1 VLQRQARS
9 DLGRRRLP
17 EDLIAAI
24 EALALR
30 RPPPTTAY
38 VHRRVSDLACDRGLP
53 APSYSTV
60 RSVVAAIDP
69 GLRTLAHSGDA
80 AYRDQFE
87 LVHRRSASRPNE
99 QWQADH
105 TLLDLQV
112 LDARQQPARPWL
124 TVVLDDYSR
133 AVAGYTV
140 FLGEPTAEQTAL
152 ALHQAAGRKSNPA
165 WPVTGLPDVL
175 YSDHGSDFTSSRLE
189 RVCLDT
195 HIRLIHSRVG
205 VPQGRGKIERFFG
218 TVTTELL
225 PHLPGH
231 IPHGTRGQ
239 PLTPPTLTLGQ
250 LDGILERFVVEDYHA
265 RPHSE
270 TGQPPVQR
278 WLGDGWIPRT
288 PTHPEDLDLD
298 LLLLLTGTDTQ
309 PGARWFAV
317 HHGAASGDRDHIHFV
332 ATLVR
337 EDGRGI
343 YLNKDK
349 LALREVAKEMTTRF
363 GLEVRTREPG
373 AGARGL
379 TRPELAVSQAPV
391 VAATGDPEQQRT
403 AETAAATNE
412 GGEQQPHRTSAAG
425 AAVEPAAPVEVP
437 RRRLER
443 TVRAAATAASTE
455 AQWLARLGELG
466 VAVEPRWA
474 RGGDRVVG
482 YRVALAEP
490 PTEQAASK
498 AVWFGGGTLAHDLT
512 LPALRA
518 GWARE
523 SNPAAAWRRAPT
535 AAPAPTS
542 TRPAPEQVS
551 RDFTAATTTL
561 RGAVMT
567 ARLLGGDGAEVAR
580 AARDTGGLL
589 AALAVHAPPADRRRL
604 AQASA
609 HFARAGQVEHGQAR
623 GARSPLSPGFAQV
636 AVTVLTAASGG
647 TASTAVLLVQ
657 VARLT
662 RTVAELHAVQNRV
675 AAARDTARAAELLAP
690 YGTPTAPTPDPVP
703 PQQVL
708 MPNQEQLDAML
719 GSTRA
724 QRFAAETRN
733 RTHGGEPST
742 YRPPPPTQE
751 PGRER

>member
-1 VLQRQARS
+1 VITKMQRGTRA
-9 DLGRRRLP
+9 
-17 EDLIAAI
+17 
-24 EALALR
+24 
-30 RPPPTTAY
+30 
-38 VHRRVSDLACDRGLP
+38 RGLVEYLFGP
-53 APSYSTV
+53 GRAEEHTNQ
-60 RSVVAAIDP
+60 RIVAAWDEAWRGITHPD
-69 GLRTLAHSGDA
+69 GVQRALLTAEVDA
-80 AYRDQFE
+80 PVKRMPEA
-87 LVHRRSASRPNE
+87 AK
-99 QWQADH
+99 
-105 TLLDLQV
+105 
-112 LDARQQPARPWL
+112 PAEHVYHVSISNHGQDRNLSDDEWA
-124 TVVLDDYSR
+124 TVAE
-133 AVAGYTV
+133 AVA
-140 FLGEPTAEQTAL
+140 
-152 ALHQAAGRKSNPA
+152 
-165 WPVTGLPDVL
+165 D
-175 YSDHGSDFTSSRLE
+175 
-189 RVCLDT
+189 
-195 HIRLIHSRVG
+195 
-205 VPQGRGKIERFFG
+205 
-218 TVTTELL
+218 
-225 PHLPGH
+225 
-231 IPHGTRGQ
+231 
-239 PLTPPTLTLGQ
+239 TLG
-250 LDGILERFVVEDYHA
+250 LSG
-265 RPHSE
+265 S
-270 TGQPPVQR
+270 
-278 WLGDGWIPRT
+278 
-288 PTHPEDLDLD
+288 
-298 LLLLLTGTDTQ
+298 DTQ

-349 LALREVAKEMTTRF
+349 LALREVAKEMAARF

-379 TRPELAVSQAPV
+379 SRPELALSQAPV
-391 VAATGDPEQQRT
+391 VAVSQDPEQQRAVDT
-403 AETAAATNE
+403 VNAATNE
-412 GGEQQPHRTSAAG
+412 GGEQQPDRTSAAD
-425 AAVEPAAPVEVP
+425 AVEPVAPVEVP

-474 RGGDRVVG
+474 RGGDRVLG
-482 YRVALAEP
+482 YRVALTDPPSEP
-490 PTEQAASK
+490 GGSK

-523 SNPAAAWRRAPT
+523 SNPATAWRRAPSAT
-535 AAPAPTS
+535 PAPTEAGLDKTPAPTS
-542 TRPAPEQVS
+542 IRPAPEQVS
-551 RDFTAATTTL
+551 RDFAAATTTL

-589 AALAVHAPPADRRRL
+589 AAIAEHAPPADRRRL

-609 HFARAGQVEHGQAR
+609 HLAQVGQVAHGQAR

-647 TASTAVLLVQ
+647 TASTAVLLAQ

-662 RTVAELHAVQNRV
+662 RTVAELHAVQHRV
-675 AAARDTARAAELLAP
+675 AAARDTARAANLLSSYA
-690 YGTPTAPTPDPVP
+690 TPTVLTPAPVP
-703 PQQVL
+703 PQPVL
-708 MPNQEQLDAML
+708 MPNQEQLDTML

-724 QRFAAETRN
+724 QRFAAEAR
-733 RTHGGEPST
+733 RLGRGHEPST

>member
-1 VLQRQARS
+1 VITKMQRGTR
-9 DLGRRRLP
+9 
-17 EDLIAAI
+17 
-24 EALALR
+24 
-30 RPPPTTAY
+30 T
-38 VHRRVSDLACDRGLP
+38 RGLVEYLFGP
-53 APSYSTV
+53 GRAEEHTNQ
-60 RSVVAAIDP
+60 RIVAAWDEAWQGITHPDEVQRA
-69 GLRTLAHSGDA
+69 LLTAEVDA
-80 AYRDQFE
+80 PVKRMPEVAK
-87 LVHRRSASRPNE
+87 
-99 QWQADH
+99 
-105 TLLDLQV
+105 
-112 LDARQQPARPWL
+112 PAEHVYHVSISNHGEDRNLSDDEWA
-124 TVVLDDYSR
+124 TVAE
-133 AVAGYTV
+133 AVADK
-140 FLGEPTAEQTAL
+140 LGL
-152 ALHQAAGRKSNPA
+152 S
-165 WPVTGLPDVL
+165 
-175 YSDHGSDFTSSRLE
+175 
-189 RVCLDT
+189 
-195 HIRLIHSRVG
+195 
-205 VPQGRGKIERFFG
+205 
-218 TVTTELL
+218 
-225 PHLPGH
+225 
-231 IPHGTRGQ
+231 
-239 PLTPPTLTLGQ
+239 
-250 LDGILERFVVEDYHA
+250 
-265 RPHSE
+265 
-270 TGQPPVQR
+270 
-278 WLGDGWIPRT
+278 
-288 PTHPEDLDLD
+288 
-298 LLLLLTGTDTQ
+298 GTDTRV
-309 PGARWFAV
+309 GARWFAV

-349 LALREVAKEMTTRF
+349 LALREVAKEMQARF

-373 AGARGL
+373 AGAREL
-379 TRPELAVSQAPV
+379 SRPELA
-391 VAATGDPEQQRT
+391 ATLEAREQRDQQPGTPSRHS
-403 AETAAATNE
+403 
-412 GGEQQPHRTSAAG
+412 GEQQEPDRTGEGG
-425 AAVEPAAPVEVP
+425 AAPEPVAPVEVP

-482 YRVALAEP
+482 YRVALADP
-490 PTEQAASK
+490 PREQAGSK

-518 GWARE
+518 GWTRDAD
-523 SNPAAAWRRAPT
+523 PATAWRRAPT
-535 AAPAPTS
+535 AAPAPTEAGLDS
-542 TRPAPEQVS
+542 TPAPTSIRPGPAQVS
-551 RDFTAATTTL
+551 RDFAAAATTL

-589 AALAVHAPPADRRRL
+589 AAIAEHAPPAERRRL

-623 GARSPLSPGFAQV
+623 GARSPLSTGFARV

-647 TASTAVLLVQ
+647 TASTAVLLAQ

-662 RTVAELHAVQNRV
+662 RTVAELHAVQHRV
-675 AAARDTARAAELLAP
+675 AAARDTARAADLLSCYA
-690 YGTPTAPTPDPVP
+690 TPMAPTPDPVP
-703 PQQVL
+703 PKRVL

-733 RTHGGEPST
+733 RTRGGEPGT